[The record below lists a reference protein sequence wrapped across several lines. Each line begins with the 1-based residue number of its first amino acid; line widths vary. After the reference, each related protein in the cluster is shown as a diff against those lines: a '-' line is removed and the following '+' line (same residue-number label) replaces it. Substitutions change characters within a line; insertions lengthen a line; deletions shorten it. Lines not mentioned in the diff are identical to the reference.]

1 MNLGLSILSL
11 ARFQF
16 AMTTVFHFF
25 FVPLS
30 IGLALVVAIMET
42 VYVVKKDIMYKHM
55 AQFWGR
61 IFLLSFAVGV
71 VTGIIQEFQF
81 GMNWSDYSRFM
92 GDIFGAPLA
101 IEALVAFFM
110 ESTFI
115 GLWMFGWDRFNAKLH
130 CAFIWLT
137 SIGTMISAMWILAA
151 NSFMQNPVGFMIN
164 TKTGRAQM
172 TSFAAVVKNEQL
184 WYELPHVLF
193 GAFVTGSF
201 VVAGMAAFAL
211 LKKKNV
217 TFFLKSIKVS
227 LIVGLV
233 ASIGVIGMGDLQTR
247 YIIKEQPMK
256 FAATEGLYK
265 DSGSPASWAVIEG
278 MDTKNHKANWSIE
291 IPYVLD
297 ILSYHKLSG
306 NVKGQNTLNKELHAK
321 YDKKFGKNMNYYVPT
336 KTLFWSF
343 RVMTVAGGLFALIAI
358 IGLYFNR
365 AKSTLIERQRWF
377 LWVLGIC
384 TFLPFAANTA
394 GWLITELGRYPW
406 VVYGLLTIADAVS
419 PNVSVASLLIS
430 NIVYFCLFS
439 GLGIVMIVLSRRALH
454 QGPDDLLQAS
464 DDAPYDPYGKEAFSH
479 E

>member
-1 MNLGLSILSL
+1 
-11 ARFQF
+11 
-16 AMTTVFHFF
+16 
-25 FVPLS
+25 
-30 IGLALVVAIMET
+30 
-42 VYVVKKDIMYKHM
+42 
-55 AQFWGR
+55 
-61 IFLLSFAVGV
+61 
-71 VTGIIQEFQF
+71 
-81 GMNWSDYSRFM
+81 
-92 GDIFGAPLA
+92 
-101 IEALVAFFM
+101 
-110 ESTFI
+110 
-115 GLWMFGWDRFNAKLH
+115 
-130 CAFIWLT
+130 
-137 SIGTMISAMWILAA
+137 
-151 NSFMQNPVGFMIN
+151 
-164 TKTGRAQM
+164 M

-217 TFFLKSIKVS
+217 TFFRKSIKVS

-321 YDKKFGKNMNYYVPT
+321 YDKKFGKDMNYYVPT